1 VAPPRRVFISFDQSD
16 QAQALDLIDRL
27 RKASIERVTHL
38 PDADSAVVLAR
49 DDKLG
54 NAADIE
60 GIHFRAQEPGFVLV
74 PAILGGANS
83 ATWPRFLQERPSVN
97 LLEPGGHEFLL
108 QVLTAPPLPE
118 LSSSVTEARRRVLEN
133 GDQPVNALAL
143 AGAVASVHPD
153 YGGNRL
159 GRLYVKPDGPQR
171 PVDEWLR
178 DVRTLFS
185 EVAQPKLHSRA
196 VVIGLGLLD
205 PVAREAYKDI
215 GLEEALIGELRE
227 PLQALLT
234 PRGVALWS
242 GQAEPPPP
250 PPPTPP
256 PTPGSG
262 ATVEETVPTHTDNP
276 ATVDELG
283 REGLARVLARR
294 IRDMREQETRAGDR
308 EHPRGRSF
316 LVHLHAPWGMGKT
329 SLLNF
334 LRRELGP
341 ARGEPWIV
349 VDFNAWRH
357 QRTAPPWWWL
367 MIALY
372 HQGLKELKEI
382 DKLRGEQRARK
393 LMLREWW
400 WRLRGGLPGIVML
413 LLGAIGIVIVWQAG
427 FFDALWGGETDV
439 STLTSFLV
447 AVAAIITPLLTIWG
461 ALRAGSRWLLTTS
474 ARGARAYIQNTRDP
488 METVQAHFDDL
499 VRWLHYPVVLLI
511 DDLDR
516 CKGPYV
522 VELLEGIQT
531 LFREQPVAYVVAAD
545 REWLSDAYQ
554 QEYRDFVSTAD
565 EPGRPLGYLFL
576 EKTFQMS
583 VTLPA
588 PVGDARDAFWDR
600 LIRPGEQVDRAELA
614 VARKEAD
621 ADFAGLASEDTIRRK
636 LVQEPGSTPAEV
648 QARREAAAVQLATPA
663 AAKEA
668 EHALRDFTDLLD
680 PNPRAM
686 KRLVNAY
693 GIARGIETLS
703 GDNLAGGSEAQQQ
716 TALWTIL
723 SLRWPRLA
731 DHLAGTPADVAFIG
745 DDPVPDTVP
754 EQLRAL
760 FHDQRVIDVVNGDGV
775 EASLDAA
782 IIARCA
788 GQVQV

>member
-1 VAPPRRVFISFDQSD
+1 VFISFDPSD

-27 RKASIERVTHL
+27 REASLERVTHL
-38 PDADSAVVLAR
+38 PDADSAVVIAR
-49 DDKLG
+49 DDHLG
-54 NAADIE
+54 NAADLE
-60 GIHFRAQEPGFVLV
+60 GIHFRAQERGFVLV
-74 PAILGGANS
+74 PVILGGANVG
-83 ATWPRFLQERPSVN
+83 AWPRFLQERQSIN
-97 LLEPGGHEFLL
+97 LLEPGGPEYLVQAL
-108 QVLTAPPLPE
+108 SEPALPA
-118 LSSSVTEARRRVLEN
+118 LSSSVTEARRRALEN
-133 GDQPVNALAL
+133 GDVPVTALDL

-153 YGGNRL
+153 YGGGRL
-159 GRLYVKPDGPQR
+159 GSLARGR
-171 PVDEWLR
+171 PGSTRRVDDWLR

-185 EVAQPKLHSRA
+185 ETAQPELHSRA

-205 PVAREAYKDI
+205 PVAREAYKDNE
-215 GLEEALIGELRE
+215 LEQALVAELRE
-227 PLQALLT
+227 PIETLLT
-234 PRGVALWS
+234 PRGHALWS
-242 GQAEPPPP
+242 GVPEP
-250 PPPTPP
+250 PPPTPDGTTTTGP
-256 PTPGSG
+256 
-262 ATVEETVPTHTDNP
+262 EETVPTHTDNP

-294 IRDMREQETRAGDR
+294 IRDMREQETRAGDA

-341 ARGEPWIV
+341 TRGEPWIV

-357 QRTAPPWWWL
+357 QRIAPPWWWL

-382 DKLRGEQRARK
+382 DPPRARS
-393 LMLREWW
+393 LVLREWW
-400 WRLRGGLPGIVML
+400 WRLKGGLPGVVML
-413 LLGAIGIVIVWQAG
+413 LLGAIGIVVVWQAG
-427 FFDALWGGETDV
+427 FFDALWGGETDI

-447 AVAAIITPLLTIWG
+447 AVAAIVTPLLTIWG

-474 ARGARAYIQNTRDP
+474 ARGARAFIQNTRDP
-488 METVQAHFDDL
+488 METVQAHFGDL
-499 VRWLHYPVVLLI
+499 VSWLHYPVAVLI

-531 LFREQPVAYVVAAD
+531 LFRDQPVAYVVAAD

-554 QEYRDFVSTAD
+554 EEYRDFVSAAD

-600 LIRPGEQVDRAELA
+600 LIRPGDGVDRAELA
-614 VARKEAD
+614 EARKQAD
-621 ADFAGLASEDTIRRK
+621 ADFAGLASEDAIRRK
-636 LVQEPGSTPAEV
+636 LVEEPGSTPAEV

-668 EHALRDFTDLLD
+668 EHALRDFTGLLD

-693 GIARGIETLS
+693 GIARGIETLG
-703 GDNLAGGSEAQQQ
+703 GDNLAGGSVAQQQ

-731 DHLAGTPADVAFIG
+731 DHLAGTPGDVALVG
-745 DDPVPDTVP
+745 DAGAVLDSVP
-754 EQLRAL
+754 ESLRPL
-760 FHDQRVIDVVNGDGV
+760 FRDQRVVDVVTGDGV
-775 EASLDAA
+775 EARLDAA
-782 IIARCA
+782 TVGRCA